1 MATNV
6 ETDEKDENHLNRE
19 ENEIDLKERKV

>member
-6 ETDEKDENHLNRE
+6 ETDEKDKKELKGE
-19 ENEIDLKERKV
+19 ESEVDLKERKA